1 MIYINE
7 SFHYIWGWYLMK
19 EFIET
24 INDFL
29 NQRTLKA
36 KDVIIVSVLSSFFF
50 WILSGFI
57 KKIWSLLLKLIKWL
71 KSYCKKI
78 IRKYVKQQ
86 LTVNEL
92 LEVEKR
98 LQNGGELRWYEKKS
112 YYEYKKVAKEMSEM
126 LKDTF
131 GDFKF

>member
-1 MIYINE
+1 
-7 SFHYIWGWYLMK
+7 MK

-112 YYEYKKVAKEMSEM
+112 YYGYKKATKEMGEM

-131 GDFKF
+131 SNFKF